1 MNPYNFKE
9 LLNKECWS
17 TQVSIDKLDIN
28 KILTLDSP
36 TATVDFEANK
46 DKLFEIVNADVMNT
60 VITEKSIT
68 SIQKSLKTADKL
80 LDSRGKF
87 SDKAMDL
94 VDKLS

>member
-9 LLNKECWS
+9 LLNKEYWS

-36 TATVDFEANK
+36 ATVDFEANK
-46 DKLFEIVNADVMNT
+46 DKLFEIVDAEVMNT
-60 VITEKSIT
+60 VITEKSIN
-68 SIQKSLKTADKL
+68 SIQKSLTTADKL
-80 LDSRGKF
+80 LETRDKF
-87 SDKAMDL
+87 SDKAIDL